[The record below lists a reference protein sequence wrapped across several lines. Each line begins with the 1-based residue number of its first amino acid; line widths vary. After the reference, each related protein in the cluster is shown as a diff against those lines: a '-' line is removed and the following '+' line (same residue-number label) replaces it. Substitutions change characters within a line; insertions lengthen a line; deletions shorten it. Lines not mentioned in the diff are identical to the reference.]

1 LRKIDAVITWVDGGD
16 PNHRA
21 KRLRALEQC
30 TSSLAWNSNATT
42 RFKDTGEIY
51 FCLASILKY
60 APFIRN
66 IFVVTDAQVP
76 AGIDSFFES
85 GICDPTKI
93 KVVDHSE
100 IFRGLEQALPTFNSL
115 SIETMLW
122 RIPDLSEEFIYF
134 NDDMFLASESTLQD
148 FVLPDG
154 RLVLYGIFMR
164 VWPRVF
170 KARLKQWRT
179 NIKPKKTPKFSHKL
193 GQAMAAHRL
202 GHTRYLAAGHTPK
215 VLRKSTLAAYFNA
228 NRDILERQIGYMF
241 RSRNQFNPIAL
252 ANSIEIDQHAAVVR
266 GIEELFYL
274 EPRDLSSCDFNS
286 FQSSSYKFGCIQSAD
301 EFDPIKRSKIYAIL
315 IDKFRDALSP
325 EITEELRI
333 SYVDYGDLVNPNLS
347 QPNTGL

>member
-1 LRKIDAVITWVDGGD
+1 MRKIDAVITWVDGED

-21 KRLRALEQC
+21 KRLRALEQR
-30 TSSLAWNSNATT
+30 TYSLAWNSNTTT
-42 RFKDTGEIY
+42 RFGDTGEIY

-85 GICDPTKI
+85 GICDPSKI

-154 RLVLYGIFMR
+154 RLVLYGTLMR

-170 KARLKQWRT
+170 KAHLKQWGRKL
-179 NIKPKKTPKFSHKL
+179 KPNKTPKFSHKL

-228 NRDILERQIGYMF
+228 NLDILEKQIGYMF
-241 RSRNQFNPIAL
+241 RSRDQFNPIAL
-252 ANSIEIDQHAAVVR
+252 ANSIEIEQDAAVVR
-266 GIEELFYL
+266 GIEELLYL

-286 FQSSSYKFGCIQSAD
+286 FQSSSFKFGCIQSAD

-315 IDKFRDALSP
+315 LEKFYDALP
-325 EITEELRI
+325 AEIAEELRRR
-333 SYVDYGDLVNPNLS
+333 YVQQDELTNPKTS
-347 QPNTGL
+347 RFS